1 MLNLGCFCHGFILLQ
16 AHKMEPQQNLKQ
28 SRADVIYAHAEIVQA
43 SPASSEAND
52 AALEMALQMREEAA
66 ADRRA
71 AAADREAAAIERR
84 VYDNN
89 NPRAAKGPA
98 VTQQPA
104 MGARRTVTHI
114 SVLPVNHCEYLACCF
129 VTCG

>member
-1 MLNLGCFCHGFILLQ
+1 MV
-16 AHKMEPQQNLKQ
+16 PQQNLKQ
-28 SRADVIYAHAEIVQA
+28 SRADVIYAQAEVVHA
-43 SPASSEAND
+43 SPASAEAND

-89 NPRAAKGPA
+89 NNPRAAQGPA